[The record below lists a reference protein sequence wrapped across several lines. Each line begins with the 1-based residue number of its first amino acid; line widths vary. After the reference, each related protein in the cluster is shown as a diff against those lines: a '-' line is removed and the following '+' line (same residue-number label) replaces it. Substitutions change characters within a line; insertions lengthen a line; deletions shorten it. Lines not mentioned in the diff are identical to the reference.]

1 MTSALQKAH
10 LIGGLIIFGACSS
23 ITMKMQLVM
32 MCTGALD
39 TVHTFD
45 KPFFQSTAMF
55 FAMMFSLLVDFIFGK
70 IKQRKNPKNNAK
82 QESAESAAKKEETEN
97 TPLITDSNGSIQDLS
112 KIEGVEQQPQHKKHK
127 NPIVIAVPAIFDLV
141 ASTMMSFGLIY
152 INVSIFQMLRG
163 SMVIFTTIL
172 SRIFL
177 KGRRVR
183 RYQLIGVIIAVIGI
197 TVVGIAG
204 VLVPQAN
211 QSLGLGKTIFGI
223 SLVLIAQVIQGAQ
236 TVVEEYLLADLD
248 TPPMRVVGFEGVW
261 GFLIMVF
268 IACPL
273 AYLIPGSDYSPMPH
287 NSLENTYDTFV
298 CLGSNGN
305 LIAVV
310 VVYCVAILLLNIYG
324 MCITDEFN
332 AINRTIFEAIRTGGV
347 WAVNLIIHAIFPDSP
362 FGEYWCKWSY
372 IELLGFVILI
382 FSTLIYNKVIVIPIN
397 GLEYDKDEA
406 QEGGNASEENGEAVK
421 EEEPVA
427 TI

>member
-1 MTSALQKAH
+1 
-10 LIGGLIIFGACSS
+10 
-23 ITMKMQLVM
+23 
-32 MCTGALD
+32 
-39 TVHTFD
+39 
-45 KPFFQSTAMF
+45 MF
-55 FAMMFSLLVDFIFGK
+55 FAMMFSLLVDFVLGK
-70 IKQRKNPKNNAK
+70 IKQRKNSKDD
-82 QESAESAAKKEETEN
+82 SAPEYNEKTS
-97 TPLITDSNGSIQDLS
+97 LITDPNGSIQDLA
-112 KIEGVEQQPQHKKHK
+112 KLEENAHPKKHK
-127 NPIVIAVPAIFDLV
+127 NPIIIGIPAVFDLV

-172 SRIFL
+172 SRLFL

-183 RYQLIGVIIAVIGI
+183 RYQLVGVIIAVIGI

-211 QSLGLGKTIFGI
+211 QSLGFGKTLFGI
-223 SLVLIAQVIQGAQ
+223 VLVLIAQVIQGAQ
-236 TVVEEYLLADLD
+236 TVVEEYLLSDLD

-261 GFLIMVF
+261 GFLIMVL

-298 CLGSNGN
+298 CLASNGN

-310 VVYCVAILLLNIYG
+310 VVYCVAILLLNMYG
-324 MCITDEFN
+324 MCITEEFN

-347 WAVNLIIHAIFPDSP
+347 WAINLVIHAIFPDSP

-397 GLEYDKDEA
+397 GLEYDKDEVHE
-406 QEGGNASEENGEAVK
+406 EGETAGEEKEVPVK
-421 EEEPVA
+421 EEEPA
-427 TI
+427 AII

>member
-1 MTSALQKAH
+1 
-10 LIGGLIIFGACSS
+10 
-23 ITMKMQLVM
+23 MQLVM
-32 MCTGALD
+32 MCTGVLD

-45 KPFFQSTAMF
+45 KPFFQSVSMF
-55 FAMMFSLLVDFIFGK
+55 FAMMFSLLVDFVLGK
-70 IKQRKNPKNNAK
+70 IKQRKNSKDD
-82 QESAESAAKKEETEN
+82 SAPEYNEKTS
-97 TPLITDSNGSIQDLS
+97 LITDPNGSIQDLA
-112 KIEGVEQQPQHKKHK
+112 KLEENAHPKKHK
-127 NPIVIAVPAIFDLV
+127 NPIIIGIPAVFDLV

-172 SRIFL
+172 SRLFL

-183 RYQLIGVIIAVIGI
+183 RYQLVGVIIAVIGI

-211 QSLGLGKTIFGI
+211 QSLGFGKTLFGI
-223 SLVLIAQVIQGAQ
+223 VLVLIAQVIQGAQ
-236 TVVEEYLLADLD
+236 TVVEEYLLSDLD

-261 GFLIMVF
+261 GFLIMVL

-298 CLGSNGN
+298 CLASNGN

-310 VVYCVAILLLNIYG
+310 VVYCVAILLLNMYG
-324 MCITDEFN
+324 MCITEEFN

-347 WAVNLIIHAIFPDSP
+347 WAINLVIHAIFPDSP

-397 GLEYDKDEA
+397 GLEYDKDEVHE
-406 QEGGNASEENGEAVK
+406 EGETAGEEKEVPVK
-421 EEEPVA
+421 EEEPA
-427 TI
+427 AII

>member
-1 MTSALQKAH
+1 
-10 LIGGLIIFGACSS
+10 
-23 ITMKMQLVM
+23 M
-32 MCTGALD
+32 MCTGVSD
-39 TVHTFD
+39 VVHTFD
-45 KPFFQSTAMF
+45 KPFFQSVSMF
-55 FAMMFSLLVDFIFGK
+55 FAMMFSLLVDLVLGK
-70 IKQRKNPKNNAK
+70 IKQRKSSKTEST
-82 QESAESAAKKEETEN
+82 QEYTEK
-97 TPLITDSNGSIQDLS
+97 TSLITDPNGSIQDLS
-112 KIEGVEQQPQHKKHK
+112 KIEENGEPKKHK
-127 NPIVIAVPAIFDLV
+127 NPIIIGIPAVFDLV

-172 SRIFL
+172 SRLFL

-183 RYQLIGVIIAVIGI
+183 RYQLVGVIIAVIGI

-211 QSLGLGKTIFGI
+211 QSLGFGKTLFGI
-223 SLVLIAQVIQGAQ
+223 ILVLIAQVIQGAQ
-236 TVVEEYLLADLD
+236 TVVEEYLLSDLD

-273 AYLIPGSDYSPMPH
+273 AFLIPGSDYSPMPH
-287 NSLENTYDTFV
+287 NSLENTWDTFV

-310 VVYCVAILLLNIYG
+310 VVYCVAILLLNMYG
-324 MCITDEFN
+324 MCITEEFN

-347 WAVNLIIHAIFPDSP
+347 WAINLVIHAIFPDSP

-397 GLEYDKDEA
+397 GLEYDKDEV
-406 QEGGNASEENGEAVK
+406 QEESPAEEKEVAVK
-421 EEEPVA
+421 EEEPA
-427 TI
+427 AII